1 MSLKLQTDERE
12 DIPEQ
17 PEKIVYL
24 HEKAMENLDFIRN
37 TLACSTPF
45 TSVSG
50 WGLVAMGLYSLG
62 GGWVASWRLDADWWI
77 NCWVTVG
84 VGGFL
89 MGLVAMIWKMKQEPR
104 PVRAYAI
111 RRFAFSLFPPILAG
125 AVLTEIFY
133 EYHLDALL
141 PGMWLMLYGAGVTT
155 GGAFSIRI
163 LPLMGLLFML
173 LGILSFFT
181 VSDAQFPVF
190 STLTAPDLFMMSGFG
205 VLHIVFG
212 AVIIR
217 RYGG

>member
-1 MSLKLQTDERE
+1 MNLKVQ
-12 DIPEQ
+12 PEEVAEA

-50 WGLVAMGLYSLG
+50 WGLLAMGLYSLG
-62 GGWVASWRLDADWWI
+62 GGWVASWRLDYDWWI
-77 NCWVTVG
+77 NCWVTIG

-104 PVRAYAI
+104 PVRAYAL

-125 AVLTEIFY
+125 AVLTEVFY
-133 EYHLDALL
+133 EHHIDILL
-141 PGMWLMLYGAGVTT
+141 PGMWLMLYGAGVIT
-155 GGAFSIRI
+155 GGAFSVRV

-173 LGILSFFT
+173 LGILAFFT
-181 VSDAQFPVF
+181 ATGKPFPLLN
-190 STLTAPDLFMMSGFG
+190 TLTAPDLFMIAGFG
-205 VLHIVFG
+205 VLHILFG
-212 AVIIR
+212 VIIIR
-217 RYGG
+217 KYGG

>member
-1 MSLKLQTDERE
+1 MNLKVQ
-12 DIPEQ
+12 PEEVAEA

-50 WGLVAMGLYSLG
+50 WGLLAMGLYSLG
-62 GGWVASWRLDADWWI
+62 GGWVASWRLNYDWWI
-77 NCWVTVG
+77 NCWVTIG

-125 AVLTEIFY
+125 AILTEVFY
-133 EYHLDALL
+133 ERHVDALL

-155 GGAFSIRI
+155 GGAFSIRV

-173 LGILSFFT
+173 LGSLSFLPA
-181 VSDAQFPVF
+181 VEGLPPLLGSLMA
-190 STLTAPDLFMMSGFG
+190 SDLFMMAGFG
-205 VLHIVFG
+205 VLHILFG
-212 AVIIR
+212 IIIIR
-217 RYGG
+217 KYGG

>member
-1 MSLKLQTDERE
+1 MNLKVQTDEQK
-12 DIPEQ
+12 DTPEQ
-17 PEKIVYL
+17 PERIVYL

-50 WGLVAMGLYSLG
+50 WGLLAMGLYSLG
-62 GGWVASWRLDADWWI
+62 GGWVASWRLNYDWWI

-104 PVRAYAI
+104 PIRSYAI

-125 AVLTEIFY
+125 AVLTELFY
-133 EYHLDALL
+133 EHRLDVLL
-141 PGMWLMLYGAGVTT
+141 PGMWLLLYGAGVTT
-155 GGAFSIRI
+155 GGAFSVRV
-163 LPLMGLLFML
+163 LPLMGLLFMVLGVLASFAATIAPPPL
-173 LGILSFFT
+173 LG
-181 VSDAQFPVF
+181 
-190 STLTAPDLFMMSGFG
+190 TLTTPDLFMMAGFG
-205 VLHIVFG
+205 ILHIVFG
-212 AVIIR
+212 VVIIK

>member
-1 MSLKLQTDERE
+1 MNLKLQTNEQE
-12 DIPEQ
+12 DAPEQ
-17 PEKIVYL
+17 PERIVYL

-50 WGLVAMGLYSLG
+50 WGLVAMGIYSLA
-62 GGWVASWRLDADWWI
+62 GGWVASWRANYDWWI
-77 NCWVTVG
+77 NCWVTIG

-89 MGLVAMIWKMKQEPR
+89 MGAVAMIWKMKQEPR
-104 PVRAYAI
+104 PVRAYAV
-111 RRFAFSLFPPILAG
+111 RRFVFSLFPPILAG

-133 EYHLDALL
+133 ERHIDALL

-163 LPLMGLLFML
+163 LPFMGLLFML
-173 LGILSFFT
+173 LGTLAFFT
-181 VSDAQFPVF
+181 DSGVQQSLLG
-190 STLTAPDLFMMSGFG
+190 TLTAPDLFMMAGFG

-212 AVIIR
+212 VVIIR